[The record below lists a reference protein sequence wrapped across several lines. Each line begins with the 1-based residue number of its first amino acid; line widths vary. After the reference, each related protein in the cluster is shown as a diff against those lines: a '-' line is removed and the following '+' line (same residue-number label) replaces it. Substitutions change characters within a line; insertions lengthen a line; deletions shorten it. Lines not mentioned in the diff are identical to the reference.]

1 VKYLRSIDAGMGQ
14 QSFSRSTL
22 SFFVCASFFLW
33 ISTLSGFKEQPLL
46 RVCYSVIENGSSLMT
61 TKAVILD
68 LLGTTTSHVGMVIS
82 VGQVW
87 KWKVTSLS
95 SLLLSLA

>member
-1 VKYLRSIDAGMGQ
+1 
-14 QSFSRSTL
+14 
-22 SFFVCASFFLW
+22 
-33 ISTLSGFKEQPLL
+33 
-46 RVCYSVIENGSSLMT
+46 MT

-68 LLGTTTSHVGMVIS
+68 LPGTTTSHVVMVIS